1 MSFPEGKDILF
12 MGNEAAKIAEAFQ
25 KSLKKSGHKRTQSI
39 VGEKVNTISET
50 LELPTISKPAR
61 SSTLLE
67 PKLAWADNSGITKI
81 TEKPA
86 TKTTDPVEEE
96 EFSEKKVLPSSDGKT
111 PAEKKSKV
119 STSVKKKVSFTSN
132 EPGKYTK
139 LEKDALDLLS
149 DNEEEDAE
157 SSILTFEEKDTSS
170 LSIEARLE
178 SIEEK
183 LSMILGLLR
192 TLNIAT
198 AGPTAA
204 RDGIRDAMI
213 GIREELIAEIIKEAK
228 GKAAE
233 MMEEEMNQ
241 RSKIGNGSVK
251 LTEKAKELN
260 KIVEDESTSGESEEE
275 EEPKETQDNSQGED
289 IYQLIM

>member
-61 SSTLLE
+61 SSTPLE

-81 TEKPA
+81 TERPA

-96 EFSEKKVLPSSDGKT
+96 EFNEKKVLPSSDGKT
-111 PAEKKSKV
+111 PAEKKPKL

-149 DNEEEDAE
+149 DNEDEDAE

-275 EEPKETQDNSQGED
+275 EESKENLS
-289 IYQLIM
+289 

>member
-25 KSLKKSGHKRTQSI
+25 KSLKRSGHKRTQSI
-39 VGEKVNTISET
+39 VGEKVTTISET

-61 SSTLLE
+61 SSTPLE
-67 PKLAWADNSGITKI
+67 PKLAWADSGGATKT
-81 TEKPA
+81 TEKQT

-96 EFSEKKVLPSSDGKT
+96 ELNEKKVSPSSDGRT
-111 PAEKKSKV
+111 PAEKKSK
-119 STSVKKKVSFTSN
+119 SPINVKKKVSFTSN

-157 SSILTFEEKDTSS
+157 SSILTFEERDTSS

-275 EEPKETQDNSQGED
+275 EEPKETQDNNQGED

>member
-1 MSFPEGKDILF
+1 

-25 KSLKKSGHKRTQSI
+25 KSLKRSGHKRTQSI
-39 VGEKVNTISET
+39 VGEKVTTISET

-61 SSTLLE
+61 SSTPLE
-67 PKLAWADNSGITKI
+67 PKLAWADSGGATKT
-81 TEKPA
+81 TEKQT

-96 EFSEKKVLPSSDGKT
+96 ELNEKKVSPSSDGRT
-111 PAEKKSKV
+111 PAEKKSK
-119 STSVKKKVSFTSN
+119 SPINVKKKVSFTSN

-157 SSILTFEEKDTSS
+157 SSILTFEERDTSS

-275 EEPKETQDNSQGED
+275 EEPKETQDNNQGED

>member
-1 MSFPEGKDILF
+1 

-81 TEKPA
+81 IEKPA
-86 TKTTDPVEEE
+86 TKTTDLVEEE
-96 EFSEKKVLPSSDGKT
+96 EFNEKKVLPSSDGKT
-111 PAEKKSKV
+111 PAEKKSKS

-149 DNEEEDAE
+149 DNEDEDAE

-275 EEPKETQDNSQGED
+275 EESKETQDNNQGED

>member
-96 EFSEKKVLPSSDGKT
+96 EFNEKKVLPSSDGKT
-111 PAEKKSKV
+111 PAEKKSKS

-149 DNEEEDAE
+149 DNEDEDAE

-275 EEPKETQDNSQGED
+275 EESKETQDNNQGED

>member
-81 TEKPA
+81 TEKQA

-96 EFSEKKVLPSSDGKT
+96 EFNEKKVLPSSDGKT
-111 PAEKKSKV
+111 PAEKKSKS

-149 DNEEEDAE
+149 DNEDEDAE

-275 EEPKETQDNSQGED
+275 EESKETQDNNQGED

>member
-1 MSFPEGKDILF
+1 

-96 EFSEKKVLPSSDGKT
+96 EFNEKKVLPSSDGKT
-111 PAEKKSKV
+111 PAEKKSKF
-119 STSVKKKVSFTSN
+119 SASVKKKVSFTSN

-149 DNEEEDAE
+149 DNEDEDAE

-275 EEPKETQDNSQGED
+275 EESKETQDNNQGED

>member
-25 KSLKKSGHKRTQSI
+25 KSLKRSGHKRTQSI
-39 VGEKVNTISET
+39 VGEKVTTISET

-61 SSTLLE
+61 SSTPLE
-67 PKLAWADNSGITKI
+67 PKLAWADSSGATKT
-81 TEKPA
+81 TEKQT

-96 EFSEKKVLPSSDGKT
+96 ELNEKKVSPSSDGRT
-111 PAEKKSKV
+111 PAEKKSK
-119 STSVKKKVSFTSN
+119 SPINVKKKVSFTSN

-157 SSILTFEEKDTSS
+157 SSILTFEERDTSS
-170 LSIEARLE
+170 LSVEARLE

-275 EEPKETQDNSQGED
+275 EEPKETQDNNQGED

>member
-96 EFSEKKVLPSSDGKT
+96 ELNEKKVLPSSDGKT
-111 PAEKKSKV
+111 PTEKKSKF

-275 EEPKETQDNSQGED
+275 EEPKETQDNNQGED

>member
-1 MSFPEGKDILF
+1 

-96 EFSEKKVLPSSDGKT
+96 EFNEKKVLPSSDGKT
-111 PAEKKSKV
+111 PAEKKSEF

-149 DNEEEDAE
+149 DNEDEDAE

-275 EEPKETQDNSQGED
+275 EESKETQDNNQGED

>member
-25 KSLKKSGHKRTQSI
+25 KSLKRSGHKRTQSI
-39 VGEKVNTISET
+39 VGEKVTTISET

-61 SSTLLE
+61 SSTPLE
-67 PKLAWADNSGITKI
+67 PKLAWADSSGAIKT
-81 TEKPA
+81 TEKQT

-96 EFSEKKVLPSSDGKT
+96 ELNEKKISPSSDGKT
-111 PAEKKSKV
+111 PAEKKSK
-119 STSVKKKVSFTSN
+119 SSINVKKKVSFTSN

-157 SSILTFEEKDTSS
+157 SSILTFEERDTSS

-275 EEPKETQDNSQGED
+275 EEPKETQDNNQGED

>member
-25 KSLKKSGHKRTQSI
+25 KSLKRSGHKRTQSI

-67 PKLAWADNSGITKI
+67 PKLAWADSSGAAKT
-81 TEKPA
+81 TEKQT

-96 EFSEKKVLPSSDGKT
+96 ELNEKKISPSSDGKT
-111 PAEKKSKV
+111 PTEKKSK
-119 STSVKKKVSFTSN
+119 SPTNAKKKVSFTSN

-157 SSILTFEEKDTSS
+157 SSILTFEERDTSS

-275 EEPKETQDNSQGED
+275 EEPKETQDNNQGED

>member
-81 TEKPA
+81 TEKQT

-96 EFSEKKVLPSSDGKT
+96 ELNEKKVLPSSDGKT
-111 PAEKKSKV
+111 PAEKKSKF
-119 STSVKKKVSFTSN
+119 STSAKKKVSFTSN

>member
-25 KSLKKSGHKRTQSI
+25 KSLKRSGHKRTQSI
-39 VGEKVNTISET
+39 VGEKVTTISET

-61 SSTLLE
+61 SSTPLE
-67 PKLAWADNSGITKI
+67 PKLAWADSSGVTKA
-81 TEKPA
+81 TEKQT

-96 EFSEKKVLPSSDGKT
+96 ELNEKKVSPSSDGKT
-111 PAEKKSKV
+111 PAEKKSK
-119 STSVKKKVSFTSN
+119 SPINVKKKVSFTSN

-157 SSILTFEEKDTSS
+157 SSILTFEERDTSS

-275 EEPKETQDNSQGED
+275 EEPKETQDNNQGED

>member
-25 KSLKKSGHKRTQSI
+25 KSLKRSGHKRTQSI

-67 PKLAWADNSGITKI
+67 PKLAWADNSGATKA
-81 TEKPA
+81 TEKQT

-96 EFSEKKVLPSSDGKT
+96 ELNEKKISPSSDGKT
-111 PAEKKSKV
+111 PAEKKSK
-119 STSVKKKVSFTSN
+119 SPTNVKKKVSFTSN

-157 SSILTFEEKDTSS
+157 SSILTFEERDTSS

-275 EEPKETQDNSQGED
+275 EEPKETQDNNQGED

>member
-96 EFSEKKVLPSSDGKT
+96 EFNEKKVLPSSDGKT
-111 PAEKKSKV
+111 PAEKKSKL

-149 DNEEEDAE
+149 DNEDEDAE

-275 EEPKETQDNSQGED
+275 EESKETQDNNQGED

>member
-1 MSFPEGKDILF
+1 

-25 KSLKKSGHKRTQSI
+25 KSLKKSSHKRTQSI

-67 PKLAWADNSGITKI
+67 PKLAWADNNGITKI

-96 EFSEKKVLPSSDGKT
+96 EFNEKKVLPSSDGKT
-111 PAEKKSKV
+111 PAEKKSKF
-119 STSVKKKVSFTSN
+119 STGVKKKVSFTSN

-149 DNEEEDAE
+149 DNEDEDAE

-275 EEPKETQDNSQGED
+275 EESKETQDNNQGED

>member
-1 MSFPEGKDILF
+1 

-96 EFSEKKVLPSSDGKT
+96 EFNEKKVLPSSDGKT
-111 PAEKKSKV
+111 PAEKKSKS

-139 LEKDALDLLS
+139 LERDALDLLS
-149 DNEEEDAE
+149 DNEDEDAE

-275 EEPKETQDNSQGED
+275 EESKETQDNNQGED

>member
-67 PKLAWADNSGITKI
+67 AKLACADNSGITNI

-86 TKTTDPVEEE
+86 TKATDPVEEE
-96 EFSEKKVLPSSDGKT
+96 EYNEKKVLPSSDGKT
-111 PAEKKSKV
+111 RAEKNSKF

-251 LTEKAKELN
+251 LTEKANELN

-275 EEPKETQDNSQGED
+275 EEPKETQDNNQGED
-289 IYQLIM
+289 IYQIIM

>member
-96 EFSEKKVLPSSDGKT
+96 ELNEKKVLPSSDGKT
-111 PAEKKSKV
+111 PAEKKSKF

-241 RSKIGNGSVK
+241 RFKIGNGSVK

-275 EEPKETQDNSQGED
+275 EEPKETQDNNQGED

>member
-25 KSLKKSGHKRTQSI
+25 KSLKRSGHKRTQSI
-39 VGEKVNTISET
+39 VGEKVTTISET

-61 SSTLLE
+61 SSTPPE
-67 PKLAWADNSGITKI
+67 PKLAWADSGGATKT
-81 TEKPA
+81 TEKQT

-96 EFSEKKVLPSSDGKT
+96 ELNEKKVSPSSDGRT
-111 PAEKKSKV
+111 PAEKKSK
-119 STSVKKKVSFTSN
+119 SPINVKKKVSFTSN

-157 SSILTFEEKDTSS
+157 SSILTFEERDTSS

-275 EEPKETQDNSQGED
+275 EEPKETQDNNQGED

>member
-25 KSLKKSGHKRTQSI
+25 KSLKRSGHKRTQSI
-39 VGEKVNTISET
+39 VGEKVTTISET

-61 SSTLLE
+61 SSTPLE
-67 PKLAWADNSGITKI
+67 PKLAWADSSGATKI
-81 TEKPA
+81 TEKQT

-96 EFSEKKVLPSSDGKT
+96 ELNEKKVSPSSDGRT
-111 PAEKKSKV
+111 PAEKKSK
-119 STSVKKKVSFTSN
+119 SPINVKKKVSFTSN

-157 SSILTFEEKDTSS
+157 SSILTFEERDTSS

-275 EEPKETQDNSQGED
+275 EEPKETQDNNQGED

>member
-1 MSFPEGKDILF
+1 

-96 EFSEKKVLPSSDGKT
+96 EFNEKKVLPSSDGKT
-111 PAEKKSKV
+111 PVEKKSKF

-149 DNEEEDAE
+149 DNEDEDAE

-275 EEPKETQDNSQGED
+275 EESKETQDNNQGED

>member
-25 KSLKKSGHKRTQSI
+25 KSLKRSGHKRTQSI
-39 VGEKVNTISET
+39 VGEKVTTISET

-61 SSTLLE
+61 SSTPLE
-67 PKLAWADNSGITKI
+67 PKLAWADSGG
-81 TEKPA
+81 A
-86 TKTTDPVEEE
+86 TKTTEKQTTKTTEPVEEE
-96 EFSEKKVLPSSDGKT
+96 ELNEKKVSPSSDGRT
-111 PAEKKSKV
+111 PAEKKSK
-119 STSVKKKVSFTSN
+119 SPINVKKKVSFTSN

-157 SSILTFEEKDTSS
+157 SSILTFEERDTSS

-275 EEPKETQDNSQGED
+275 EEPKETQDNNQGED

>member
-39 VGEKVNTISET
+39 VGEKVSTISET

-81 TEKPA
+81 TEKSA
-86 TKTTDPVEEE
+86 TKTADPVEEE
-96 EFSEKKVLPSSDGKT
+96 EFNEKKVLPSSDGKT
-111 PAEKKSKV
+111 PAEKKSKS

-275 EEPKETQDNSQGED
+275 EEPKETQDNNQGED

>member
-25 KSLKKSGHKRTQSI
+25 KSLKRSGHKRTQSI

-67 PKLAWADNSGITKI
+67 PKLAWADNSGATKA
-81 TEKPA
+81 TEKQT

-96 EFSEKKVLPSSDGKT
+96 ELNEKKISPSSDGKT
-111 PAEKKSKV
+111 PAEKKSK
-119 STSVKKKVSFTSN
+119 SPTNVKKKVSFTSN

-157 SSILTFEEKDTSS
+157 SSILTFEERDTSS

-275 EEPKETQDNSQGED
+275 EEPKETQNNNQGED

>member
-39 VGEKVNTISET
+39 VGEKVSTISET

-86 TKTTDPVEEE
+86 TKTADPVEEE
-96 EFSEKKVLPSSDGKT
+96 EFNEKKVLPSSDGKT
-111 PAEKKSKV
+111 PAEKKSKS

-275 EEPKETQDNSQGED
+275 EEPKETQDNNQGED

>member
-96 EFSEKKVLPSSDGKT
+96 EFNEKKVLPSSDGKT
-111 PAEKKSKV
+111 PAEKKSKS

-149 DNEEEDAE
+149 DNEDEDAE

-233 MMEEEMNQ
+233 MMEQDMKQ
-241 RSKIGNGSVK
+241 TSKIGNGSVK

-275 EEPKETQDNSQGED
+275 EESKETQDNNQGED

>member
-25 KSLKKSGHKRTQSI
+25 KSLKRSGHKRTQSI
-39 VGEKVNTISET
+39 VGEKVTTISET

-61 SSTLLE
+61 SSTPLE
-67 PKLAWADNSGITKI
+67 PKLAWADSSGVTKA
-81 TEKPA
+81 TEKQT

-96 EFSEKKVLPSSDGKT
+96 ELNEKKVSPSSDGRT
-111 PAEKKSKV
+111 PAEKKSK
-119 STSVKKKVSFTSN
+119 SPINVKKKVSFTSN

-157 SSILTFEEKDTSS
+157 SSILTFEERDTSS

-275 EEPKETQDNSQGED
+275 EEPKETQDNNQGED

>member
-25 KSLKKSGHKRTQSI
+25 KSLKRSGHKRTQSI

-61 SSTLLE
+61 PSTLLE
-67 PKLAWADNSGITKI
+67 PKLAWADNSGATKA
-81 TEKPA
+81 TEKQT

-96 EFSEKKVLPSSDGKT
+96 ELNEKKISPSSDGKT
-111 PAEKKSKV
+111 PAEKKSK
-119 STSVKKKVSFTSN
+119 SPTNVKKKVSFTSN

-157 SSILTFEEKDTSS
+157 SSILTFEERDTSS

-275 EEPKETQDNSQGED
+275 EEPKETQDNNQGED

>member
-1 MSFPEGKDILF
+1 

-96 EFSEKKVLPSSDGKT
+96 EFNEKKVLPSSDGKT
-111 PAEKKSKV
+111 PAEKKSKS

-149 DNEEEDAE
+149 DNEDEDAE

-275 EEPKETQDNSQGED
+275 EESKETQDNNQGED

>member
-96 EFSEKKVLPSSDGKT
+96 EFNEKKVLPSSDGKT
-111 PAEKKSKV
+111 PAEKKSKL

-149 DNEEEDAE
+149 DNEDEDAE

-204 RDGIRDAMI
+204 RDGIRDAMV

-275 EEPKETQDNSQGED
+275 EESKETQDNNQGED

>member
-25 KSLKKSGHKRTQSI
+25 KSLKRSGHKRTQSI
-39 VGEKVNTISET
+39 VGGKVTTISET

-61 SSTLLE
+61 SSTPLE
-67 PKLAWADNSGITKI
+67 PKLAWADSSGATKI
-81 TEKPA
+81 TEKQT

-96 EFSEKKVLPSSDGKT
+96 ELNEKKVSPSSDGRT
-111 PAEKKSKV
+111 PAEKKSK
-119 STSVKKKVSFTSN
+119 SPINVKKKVSFTSN

-157 SSILTFEEKDTSS
+157 SSILTFEERDTSS

-275 EEPKETQDNSQGED
+275 EEPKETQDNNQGED

>member
-86 TKTTDPVEEE
+86 TKTTDPAEEE
-96 EFSEKKVLPSSDGKT
+96 ELNEKKVLPSSDGKT
-111 PAEKKSKV
+111 PAEKKSKF
-119 STSVKKKVSFTSN
+119 STSEKKKVSFTSN

-275 EEPKETQDNSQGED
+275 EEPKETQDNNQGDD

>member
-39 VGEKVNTISET
+39 VGEKINTISET

-96 EFSEKKVLPSSDGKT
+96 EFNEKKVLPSSDGKT
-111 PAEKKSKV
+111 PAEKKSKS

-149 DNEEEDAE
+149 DNEDEDAE

-275 EEPKETQDNSQGED
+275 EESKETQDNNQGED

>member
-25 KSLKKSGHKRTQSI
+25 KSLKRSGHKRTQSI

-67 PKLAWADNSGITKI
+67 PKLAWADSSRATKT
-81 TEKPA
+81 TEKQT

-96 EFSEKKVLPSSDGKT
+96 ELNEKKISPSSDGKT
-111 PAEKKSKV
+111 PAEKKSK
-119 STSVKKKVSFTSN
+119 SPTNVKKKVSFTSN

-157 SSILTFEEKDTSS
+157 SSILTFEERDTSS

-275 EEPKETQDNSQGED
+275 EEPKETQDNNQGED